1 MRRVGLLFAALAG
14 SCAAMASVFGKLA
27 MDSSIAQT
35 TWRPL
40 AGWSLTNLNTTTSSF
55 SLDDNAILFSVLDH
69 SISLLDGFV
78 IALRLLCFGLFFLSN
93 LLMWNM
99 FVKSLN
105 NTSSSLVPTVINTA
119 TNFFLSAVLA
129 WLLFDESLSWTWAFG
144 ASFILVGLVL
154 ISRSTTEEVEEK
166 QSTAKATQ
174 SKKPPTPAIS
184 KSKYNKV
191 D

>member
-27 MDSSIAQT
+27 MDSSIAQN
-35 TWRPL
+35 TWLPL
-40 AGWSLTNLNTTTSSF
+40 AGWSLTTLNTTSSF

-69 SISLLDGFV
+69 SISLLDGVV
-78 IALRLLCFGLFFLSN
+78 ITLRLLCFGLFFLSN

-129 WLLFDESLSWTWAFG
+129 WLLFDESLSWSWAFG

-154 ISRSTTEEVEEK
+154 ISRSTTEEEEEK
-166 QSTAKATQ
+166 QSTAKTTQ
-174 SKKPPTPAIS
+174 SKKPPTTL
-184 KSKYNKV
+184 